1 MADLSYREKQQ
12 RLDNRIRAHKLFANF
27 DIDNWIED
35 FLAARTPRAIFDLGC
50 GNGNHLGLYLNAV
63 GTEGRVAGL
72 DREASLLEEARRRF
86 AKSHNLDLRLGSMDD
101 PLPFSDSTFDLC
113 FSNFAIY
120 NAKDPARTLRELQ
133 RVMNAD
139 AELVLIGPTINNARE
154 IYDFNERLTGQAI
167 DPVTL
172 IRTDR
177 LLQEIM
183 PLARE
188 IFGDVREERI
198 NSYLTFPDQ
207 EEFLRYYTSTM
218 LYEEGAEK
226 AGKTMD
232 DMRQAIGAER
242 DIILSKEM
250 AALIARS

>member
-1 MADLSYREKQQ
+1 
-12 RLDNRIRAHKLFANF
+12 
-27 DIDNWIED
+27 
-35 FLAARTPRAIFDLGC
+35 
-50 GNGNHLGLYLNAV
+50 
-63 GTEGRVAGL
+63 
-72 DREASLLEEARRRF
+72 LL
-86 AKSHNLDLRLGSMDD
+86 
-101 PLPFSDSTFDLC
+101 
-113 FSNFAIY
+113 
-120 NAKDPARTLRELQ
+120 
-133 RVMNAD
+133 
-139 AELVLIGPTINNARE
+139 
-154 IYDFNERLTGQAI
+154 
-167 DPVTL
+167 
-172 IRTDR
+172 
-177 LLQEIM
+177 EIM